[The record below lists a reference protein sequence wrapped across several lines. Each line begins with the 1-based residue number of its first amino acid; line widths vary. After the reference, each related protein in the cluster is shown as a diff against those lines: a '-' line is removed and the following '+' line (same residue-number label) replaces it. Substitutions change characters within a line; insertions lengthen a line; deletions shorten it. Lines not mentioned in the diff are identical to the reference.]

1 MAIPTD
7 ELQKTNSS
15 AKIEL
20 FEIHLVSAIHGTSD
34 IKRFF
39 NGYGD
44 NSFNNLVFQSQSYTA
59 IPIEANGFKNAAT
72 RTTLPRPTVRIS
84 NLDSTIS
91 ALMTQANLAT
101 PKNDLNSAKFIRKV
115 TLMKYLDNENFEGN
129 TNPYGTP
136 SNTTY
141 DEEIYFIDRK
151 TVESKMFV
159 EFELALNLDLQNRK
173 APKRIITRND
183 FPSVGTFV

>member
-7 ELQKTNSS
+7 ELQKTNPS

-20 FEIHLVSAIHGTSD
+20 FEIHLVSAIHGSSD

-44 NSFNNLVFQSQSYTA
+44 NSFNNLIFQSQSYTA
-59 IPIEANGFKNAAT
+59 IPIEANGFKYAAT

-91 ALMTQANLAT
+91 AL
-101 PKNDLNSAKFIRKV
+101 
-115 TLMKYLDNENFEGN
+115 DNENFAGN
-129 TNPYGTP
+129 TNPFGTP